1 MKALVT
7 GATGFIGSQLIKA
20 LENNGYSLRIL
31 SRNNS
36 SEYDTV
42 ICDLGSE
49 EIPESAL
56 DSIDIV
62 FHLAGYSHDL
72 VSNPIKDKIYYD
84 VNVKATVDLLNIA
97 VKKKVKKFIY
107 ISSVKAGGMIDKKK
121 CMTEKDQ
128 GTPDDI
134 YGATKREAE
143 IEVLKIGKTHN
154 MHVSILRP
162 ALVYGVKMKGNLAIM
177 FNGIKSGWFPPLP
190 ETYNKRSMICIKDL
204 VDVIL
209 LIASDGRT
217 NGRIYIA
224 TDGHQY
230 SSRDIYK
237 ALCFATGKNVP
248 IWVTPKFVF
257 FLLARIGD
265 IVKYIPFNSHRY
277 KKIFDS
283 ECYSS
288 LELYNL
294 GFKPKYDLFSYL
306 KKYNKRI
313 AEVDFR

>member
-7 GATGFIGSQLIKA
+7 GATGFIGSQLTRT
-20 LENNGYSLRIL
+20 LENNDYSLRIL
-31 SRNNS
+31 SRNNHS
-36 SEYDTV
+36 DYDTV
-42 ICDLGSE
+42 ICDLSSE

-84 VNVKATVDLLNIA
+84 VNVKATVDLINIA
-97 VKKKVKKFIY
+97 AKKKVRKFIY
-107 ISSVKAGGMIDKKK
+107 ISSVKAGGMFDKSSS
-121 CMTEKDQ
+121 MTEKDQ
-128 GTPDDI
+128 GTPIDI

-143 IEVLKIGKTHN
+143 IEVLKIGKTHD

-190 ETYNKRSMICIKDL
+190 ETFNKRSMICISDL
-204 VDVIL
+204 IDAIL
-209 LIASDGRT
+209 LIASDKRT

-237 ALCFATGKNVP
+237 AICLATGKNIP
-248 IWVTPKFVF
+248 IWVTPKSVF
-257 FLLARIGD
+257 SFLARIGD
-265 IVKYIPFNSHRY
+265 YVKYIPFNSHRY
-277 KKIFDS
+277 KKIFGN

-288 LELYNL
+288 VELYNL
-294 GFKPKYDLFSYL
+294 GFKPKYDLFSFL
-306 KKYNKRI
+306 KKYSKSI
-313 AEVDFR
+313 AEIN